1 MKTRWGWMVAM
12 AGVALAGHAAA
23 QDMEDDD
30 MYFRAKDREKL
41 NAQRV
46 IASNTRVQR
55 SLSEVNEEIAPINPT
70 DSYSARGV
78 NPEHLGNGSSA
89 EPSYFRPGYQPAS
102 ALATSP
108 SFNNFNN
115 FNGWN
120 SGFNRWGMMP
130 GMGFG
135 MGMGPGMGWGNGFG
149 SPWGWND
156 PFWGGGFSPGWSS
169 SISFGWGN
177 GWNNWG
183 MPSSAFWGD
192 PFMMNCWSCSPWGWN
207 SFGGGWGWNNW
218 GWNRPII
225 VVPGGGDS
233 NGRGAVYGRR
243 SSRSSDLNNPVTSGG
258 RNQVNYVS
266 RGTNS
271 RSSSATGRSAGNDA
285 GSYYQRGWRSNPSVG
300 QGSGTDRSS
309 WSAGNRSSS
318 WGTGGD
324 RSSWSN
330 SRSGSSFERSSGSSF
345 SSGSFGGG
353 SRSSGGSSGGSSSGS
368 RSSRGRD

>member
-1 MKTRWGWMVAM
+1 MVAM
-12 AGVALAGHAAA
+12 ASVALAGHAAA
-23 QDMEDDD
+23 QDIEDDD

-41 NAQRV
+41 NAERV
-46 IASNTRVQR
+46 IASNTRAQR
-55 SLSEVNEEIAPINPT
+55 SLSEANEEIAPINPT

-78 NPEHLGNGSSA
+78 NPEHLGNGSSTQ
-89 EPSYFRPGYQPAS
+89 PSYFRPGYQPAS
-102 ALATSP
+102 ALAAGP
-108 SFNNFNN
+108 SFNNFNSV
-115 FNGWN
+115 NGWN
-120 SGFNRWGMMP
+120 NGFNRWGMMP

-135 MGMGPGMGWGNGFG
+135 MGMAPGMGWGNGFG
-149 SPWGWND
+149 RPWGYD
-156 PFWGGGFSPGWSS
+156 PFWGGGFGSGWSS
-169 SISFGWGN
+169 SISFGWGS

-233 NGRGAVYGRR
+233 NGRGTVYGRR

-258 RNQVNYVS
+258 RNQVNYAS
-266 RGTNS
+266 QGTNS
-271 RSSSATGRSAGNDA
+271 RSSSSTGRSAGNEA
-285 GSYYQRGWRSNPSVG
+285 GSYYQRGWRSNPAVVPGGSN
-300 QGSGTDRSS
+300 SGTERSS

-318 WGTGGD
+318 WSSGND

-330 SRSGSSFERSSGSSF
+330 SRSGASFERSSGSSF